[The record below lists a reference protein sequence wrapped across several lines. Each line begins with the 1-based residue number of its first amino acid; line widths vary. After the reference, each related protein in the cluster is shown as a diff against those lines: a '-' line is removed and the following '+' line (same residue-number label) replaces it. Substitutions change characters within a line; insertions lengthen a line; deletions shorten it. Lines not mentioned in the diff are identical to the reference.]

1 MYAKNNDDIV
11 SQKAIRSLI
20 VKEGI
25 TYAQAEY
32 YLKTGLHIDAQE
44 APYASREADSFWE
57 EAEESRD
64 DNFVGFDSYGD
75 DA

>member
-1 MYAKNNDDIV
+1 MYANNNDDVV
-11 SQKAIRSLI
+11 SQRAIRSLI

-44 APYASREADSFWE
+44 ASSSELE
-57 EAEESRD
+57 Q
-64 DNFVGFDSYGD
+64 
-75 DA
+75 